1 MDTLGDSYILI
12 PQDFGMIPEN
22 WRISSPPISPV
33 LAAPKCSN
41 THIVLKRKSSDNV

>member
-1 MDTLGDSYILI
+1 MNPSGFYVD
-12 PQDFGMIPEN
+12 
-22 WRISSPPISPV
+22 PV